1 MTHTKQSLIKK
12 IVAIRM
18 QEIIESIPANEY
30 NTTLE
35 KMYQDY
41 STKTKDEIVLVYN
54 AKFKE
59 KTDKVTVEQVSDLI

>member
-1 MTHTKQSLIKK
+1 
-12 IVAIRM
+12 M